1 VSFAPRTF
9 TTGMLACRAN
19 RMTTMTSLISSTVPP
34 RGALKLYCVL
44 VWDRRPPFARNK
56 SKSNRESPPGWG
68 VGQKS
73 DATIAPDRRPSHSRI
88 FFRRAGFSAG
98 CTGTPLAIRSTYQRL
113 LPAASARRTYLFSIA
128 CEPPGGGQKS
138 GAFSFR
144 TGGQGA
150 RIFSCISR
158 KFFSTPGSI
167 DPLRKNRR
175 EIQGGGG

>member
-88 FFRRAGFSAG
+88 FFQRVGFSAG
-98 CTGTPLAIRSTYQRL
+98 RANASVAIHSTYQWPL
-113 LPAASARRTYLFSIA
+113 SAVWARRAYLFSIA
-128 CEPPGGGQKS
+128 REPPGGGQKS

-150 RIFSCISR
+150 RIFSPISR
-158 KFFSTPGSI
+158 IFFQTRLSRSASKKIAAKF
-167 DPLRKNRR
+167 R
-175 EIQGGGG
+175 GG